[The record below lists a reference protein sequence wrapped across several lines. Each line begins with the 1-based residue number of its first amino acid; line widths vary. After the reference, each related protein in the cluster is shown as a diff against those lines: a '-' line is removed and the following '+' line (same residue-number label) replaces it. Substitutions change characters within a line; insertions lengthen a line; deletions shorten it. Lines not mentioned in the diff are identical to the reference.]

1 MTMKIRFNIDIA
13 KILKKNTVIIIPVAI
28 ALAAALL
35 FVPTY
40 LMRGKIKVS
49 LGESVKVGSEVASAE
64 RTVVSSKQYEEAKK
78 YEDIYQAD
86 ANEIENLA
94 RQAGQRELI
103 SYKIFP
109 EPNEKSAQIFNEF
122 RKSYASAFAGLT
134 KDMNALDAPTD
145 NEIRKQAGSVD
156 ITTDAAS
163 RGSPSES
170 SNDKIVELM
179 RKRRSEEV
187 SVYASPKAFSGYAVW
202 DKWEYSGVD
211 SAVKSCWYCQ
221 LAYWIHK
228 DVVDT
233 IKYMNQ
239 GFSNTTKS
247 SVKRLLNVRFT
258 NSTADNG
265 LELPVYVTKVGNG
278 LCLPWTGRICNDQ
291 IDVVHFS
298 LSVIIRADDVLKFM
312 TALCSEK
319 EHTFAGYKDNQKPE
333 KYKHNQITILQSSI
347 VPIDRENAEHK
358 RYYYGENAVVLL
370 NLVCEYD
377 FIRKGY
383 DSVKPRFI
391 QVTDINGVVPGTQ
404 PQPPQPRQQQPA
416 PAPQPREQRN
426 RGGEGE

>member
-1 MTMKIRFNIDIA
+1 MKIRFNIDIA
-13 KILKKNTVIIIPVAI
+13 KILKKNTVIIIPAAI
-28 ALAAALL
+28 ALAAVLL

-40 LMRGKIKVS
+40 LMRGKIKVK
-49 LGESVKVGSEVASAE
+49 LEESVKVGNDVVSAE

-94 RQAGQRELI
+94 RQTGQRELI

-109 EPNEKSAQIFNEF
+109 EPNEKSVQIFNEF
-122 RKSYASAFAGLT
+122 RRAYASAFAGLA

-145 NEIRKQAGSVD
+145 NDIRKQAGSVD
-156 ITTDAAS
+156 IATDAERTLRDS
-163 RGSPSES
+163 RSES
-170 SNDKIVELM
+170 SNDKIVELIC
-179 RKRRSEEV
+179 KRRSEEV

-202 DKWEYSGVD
+202 DKWEYSGVE

-247 SVKRLLNVRFT
+247 SVKRLLNVRFAH
-258 NSTADNG
+258 STTDNG
-265 LELPVYVTKVGNG
+265 LELPFYVIKVSDG
-278 LCLPWTGRICNDQ
+278 LCQPWTGRICNDQ

-312 TALCSEK
+312 AALCSEK
-319 EHTFAGYKDNQKPE
+319 EHTFAGYKGNQKPE
-333 KYKHNQITILQSSI
+333 KYKHNQIAILQSSI
-347 VPIDRENAEHK
+347 EPIDRESAEHK

-370 NLVCEYD
+370 NLICEYD
-377 FIRKGY
+377 FIRQGY
-383 DSVKPRFI
+383 DPVKPQFI
-391 QVTDINGVVPGTQ
+391 QVNDINGVAAGAP
-404 PQPPQPRQQQPA
+404 QQQQQQSA
-416 PAPQPREQRN
+416 PPPQPREQRS

>member
-1 MTMKIRFNIDIA
+1 MKIRFKIDIA
-13 KILKKNTVIIIPVAI
+13 KILKKNTVIIIPSAI

-40 LMRGKIKVS
+40 LMRGKIKTS
-49 LGESVKVGSEVASAE
+49 LEASVKVGNDVVSVE

-94 RQAGQRELI
+94 RQTGQRELI

-109 EPNEKSAQIFNEF
+109 EPNEKSVQIFNEF
-122 RKSYASAFAGLT
+122 RKAYASAFAGLV

-156 ITTDAAS
+156 ITTDAGS
-163 RGSPSES
+163 RGSPLES

-179 RKRRSEEV
+179 CKRRSEEV
-187 SVYASPKAFSGYAVW
+187 PVYASPKAFSGYAVW
-202 DKWEYSGVD
+202 DKWEYSGVE
-211 SAVKSCWYCQ
+211 SALKSCWYCQ

-239 GFSNTTKS
+239 GCSNTTKS
-247 SVKRLLNVRFT
+247 SVKRLLNVRFA

-265 LELPVYVTKVGNG
+265 LELPVYVTLRGG
-278 LCLPWTGRICNDQ
+278 SLCQPWTSRICNDQ

-347 VPIDRENAEHK
+347 EPIDRESAEHK

-370 NLVCEYD
+370 NLICEYD
-377 FIRKGY
+377 FVRQGY
-383 DSVKPRFI
+383 DPVKPKFI
-391 QVTDINGVVPGTQ
+391 QVNDINGVVPGS
-404 PQPPQPRQQQPA
+404 QQQHSA
-416 PAPQPREQRN
+416 PPPPQPREQRG
-426 RGGEGE
+426 RGGRPAVDE